1 MTNMQQDEQIAALN
15 LQQNIIASSIIAIG
29 FISAATILAYIPRT
43 SSAHAQAVDARS
55 LVNNPIYTN
64 ADGKC

>member
-1 MTNMQQDEQIAALN
+1 MQQEEQIAASN
-15 LQQNIIASSIIAIG
+15 HQKNIIASMIIALG
-29 FISAATILAYIPRT
+29 FIASASILAYFPGASRAQ
-43 SSAHAQAVDARS
+43 SQAVDART

>member
-1 MTNMQQDEQIAALN
+1 MQQEERIAAQH
-15 LQQNIIASSIIAIG
+15 LQQNIIASAIIAIG
-29 FISAATILAYIPRT
+29 FVSAAAILAYLPRT
-43 SSAHAQAVDARS
+43 SFAHAQAVDARS

>member
-1 MTNMQQDEQIAALN
+1 MQQEEQIAARE
-15 LQQNIIASSIIAIG
+15 LQQNIIASAIVAIG
-29 FISAATILAYIPRT
+29 FVSAAAVLAYLPRI
-43 SSAHAQAVDARS
+43 SSAHAQTIDARS